1 MFSTPLTIT
10 YKPSMINK
18 SMVCTFCYTF
28 DNMGTFHILND
39 VIFVRSYIYQ
49 LKSPMRKNVF
59 LYSKTGPAPVWLESK
74 NYSSTFHLVAL
85 SEEIDCSRK
94 YEEQKNAYW
103 TPKIHNIR
111 KRRMRVSR
119 SLLKWQNKVM
129 RIYLLLVLRPQK
141 SRGGIYAKH
150 KRVNKIN

>member
-1 MFSTPLTIT
+1 
-10 YKPSMINK
+10 MINK

-49 LKSPMRKNVF
+49 LKSLMCKNVF
-59 LYSKTGPAPVWLESK
+59 LYSKTGPSPVWLESK
-74 NYSSTFHLVAL
+74 NYSSTFNLVAL

-103 TPKIHNIR
+103 TPKNHNIR
-111 KRRMRVSR
+111 NRRMRVSR

-129 RIYLLLVLRPQK
+129 RIYLFVSTKATEISGWHLREAQE
-141 SRGGIYAKH
+141 S
-150 KRVNKIN
+150 